1 LDHGDKFKAQRQRSW
16 PCHQIKELS
25 TPMSGGT
32 PGTLGGKGGRD
43 GMVAAAAGRGGSGKH
58 ILPPLDKSRRSSWL
72 PSAILVV

>member
-1 LDHGDKFKAQRQRSW
+1 
-16 PCHQIKELS
+16 
-25 TPMSGGT
+25 MSGGT